1 LDTGTTGKQT
11 GDRPQGKQQTGQ
23 MMVNTGG
30 RHIIALSLK
39 SFFHVTGCKEL
50 KVSGVRCQGV
60 VMLNTDT
67 LSETPPIGNSK
78 KIERSMFDVHQFL
91 FSIKLADT

>member
-1 LDTGTTGKQT
+1 
-11 GDRPQGKQQTGQ
+11 
-23 MMVNTGG
+23 
-30 RHIIALSLK
+30 
-39 SFFHVTGCKEL
+39 
-50 KVSGVRCQGV
+50 
-60 VMLNTDT
+60 MLNTDT